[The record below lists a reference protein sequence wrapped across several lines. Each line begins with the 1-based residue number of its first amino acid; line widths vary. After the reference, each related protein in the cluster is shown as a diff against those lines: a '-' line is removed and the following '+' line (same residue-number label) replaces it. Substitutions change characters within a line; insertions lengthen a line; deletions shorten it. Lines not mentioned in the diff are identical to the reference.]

1 MVSYVALNDKS
12 VRKVEKKKRS
22 GRLITAKR
30 NGVFAPFGTV
40 YAYIYAETAEQEKL
54 IFILI
59 IRSYGYVLLGSLI
72 LSSQL
77 ANIYVAVT
85 RRQHPITLE
94 PRCDWAT
101 TRALV

>member
-1 MVSYVALNDKS
+1 MGFLLHLELCMYV
-12 VRKVEKKKRS
+12 
-22 GRLITAKR
+22 
-30 NGVFAPFGTV
+30 
-40 YAYIYAETAEQEKL
+40 YIYAETAEQEKL

-72 LSSQL
+72 LLSQL

-85 RRQHPITLE
+85 RRQHPISLE